1 MRDGL
6 ALAVLVLLVLGAAT
20 AAVGVVC
27 AAVAGAR
34 ALRRVVRPVPRRRGA
49 APAALVPQR
58 YVWLACHTPRC
69 GHLETEHYPAGPGR
83 VVCHRCGTVR
93 FRP

>member
-6 ALAVLVLLVLGAAT
+6 ALAVIALLVLGAAT
-20 AAVGVVC
+20 AAVGAVC
-27 AAVAGAR
+27 VAAAAAR
-34 ALRRVVRPVPRRRGA
+34 AVRRLIRPGPRRRT
-49 APAALVPQR
+49 PSPLLPVPQR

-93 FRP
+93 DRP